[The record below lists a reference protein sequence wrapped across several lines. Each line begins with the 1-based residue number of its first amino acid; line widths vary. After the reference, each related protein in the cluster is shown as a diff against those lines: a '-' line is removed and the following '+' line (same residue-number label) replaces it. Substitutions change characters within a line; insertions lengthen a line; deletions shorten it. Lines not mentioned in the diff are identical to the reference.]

1 MKRYKLSI
9 LMVVIV
15 ASIMIFV
22 GCDVKNNKVDDIT
35 GDKVFKIGI
44 SQLTEHPALDEVRKG
59 FEDGLKDLGVNVEI
73 DYQNSQGDIANTVS
87 IAQNFVKNK
96 MDLIFAIATPAAQSA
111 KQATKDIPILFSAVT
126 DPVKSEITE
135 DWENIDGNVTGTSDM
150 APTKSQLKM
159 FKEIDP
165 NIKSIGILYNTSEA
179 NSEIQIEEV
188 KKLAPSEGLKVIT
201 MGVNNVN
208 ELPQT
213 LNSIMKKADA
223 LYLLTDNMVASS
235 IELISKATIENK
247 MITVSAEET
256 QVKGG
261 ALITNGISYYELGKE
276 TAIMAKKILVDK
288 KDISAIPVKLTE
300 KNITTV
306 NKNTLKAL
314 GIDPNLPLFK
324 NAVKVENK
332 KL

>member
-288 KDISAIPVKLTE
+288 KDISTIPVKLTE

-314 GIDPNLPLFK
+314 GADPNLPLFK

-332 KL
+332 K

>member
-288 KDISAIPVKLTE
+288 KDISTIPVKLTE

-332 KL
+332 K

>member
-44 SQLTEHPALDEVRKG
+44 SQLIEHPALDEVRKG

>member
-179 NSEIQIEEV
+179 NSEIQIKEV

-288 KDISAIPVKLTE
+288 KDISTIPVKLAE

-332 KL
+332 K